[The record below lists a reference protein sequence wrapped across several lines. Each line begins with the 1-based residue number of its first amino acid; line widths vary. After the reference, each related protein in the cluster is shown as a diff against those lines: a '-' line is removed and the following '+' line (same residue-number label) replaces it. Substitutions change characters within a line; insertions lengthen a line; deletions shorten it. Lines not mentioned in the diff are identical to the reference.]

1 MSFFEPPEIP
11 DEPEPYT
18 PISPPEWIGPPRN
31 MVGAPV
37 AERVIIVQRDDLV
50 IAVTSMISFPTGVKL
65 RLLTRSL
72 RDEIGDL
79 MSGRRWMHAD
89 REFGGNLPDEVFRL
103 GVVTEHGRA
112 VDYRPFAGTGGV
124 AGFGYADAGRP
135 EPPQLVP
142 SSGGGGSGDW
152 EQEYW
157 LWPLPPDGV
166 FEFVC
171 EWPAMHVAET
181 HVAVDPAPIRAA
193 AECAITLWDE
203 PPPGADHP
211 WVY

>member
-1 MSFFEPPEIP
+1 VSFFEPPEIP

-31 MVGAPV
+31 
-37 AERVIIVQRDDLV
+37 
-50 IAVTSMISFPTGVKL
+50 MISFPTGVKL

-89 REFGGNLPDEVFRL
+89 RGFGGNLPDEVFRL

-124 AGFGYADAGRP
+124 AGFGYADAGRR
-135 EPPQLVP
+135 
-142 SSGGGGSGDW
+142 GGSGDW